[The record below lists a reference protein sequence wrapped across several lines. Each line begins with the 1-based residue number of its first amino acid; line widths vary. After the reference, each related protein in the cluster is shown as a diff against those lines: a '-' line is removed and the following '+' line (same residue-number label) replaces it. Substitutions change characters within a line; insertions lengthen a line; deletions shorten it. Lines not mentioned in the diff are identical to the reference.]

1 MQDILKNKLDTF
13 KIQSKFD
20 KFKEKFTSFL
30 PTSDNDNSEN
40 NINIEEKNFIDYIK
54 KIFSNIFLLIISIL
68 KSLSNN
74 YMPFF
79 IIALAIF
86 CIIGLLSKR
95 IITLPCRGCSNG
107 SWWYKCTKK
116 TGFGSKTCRK
126 YIFLT
131 DLAFDIYNIFING
144 PNKLYTVI
152 IELINHKILILKR
165 WIKFIDDYSVI
176 ILNLLP
182 QYIILKIFVKFVLR
196 PLNKIFKKL
205 TAFLSD
211 FKCPFTLPIIN
222 EEIDVCSLTK
232 SALAAFF
239 GILNYLFKLVIKIF
253 KIIFITIYNA
263 IIKPIF
269 TNLNKGISQANKIMT
284 ISLENIFTGFTIV
297 IKAVK
302 APIDIVL
309 QIKIVQYFILILDI
323 IINFLLQKIKIFAI
337 FGSAAP
343 TMTIFFALLIMT
355 IIIGIP
361 LVGGLLSF
369 LSIIKSIVYIIL
381 NCDDDD
387 DFMFLILKII
397 NYIFGKNFGESN

>member
-1 MQDILKNKLDTF
+1 MQDVLKKQLDTF

-30 PTSDNDNSEN
+30 PTLDNNEN
-40 NINIEEKNFIDYIK
+40 NVNIDDKNFFDYIK
-54 KIFSNIFLLIISIL
+54 KIFANIFLLIISIF
-68 KSLSNN
+68 KSLGNN

-95 IITLPCRGCSNG
+95 IITLPCFGCSNG
-107 SWWYKCTKK
+107 SWWYKCMKN
-116 TGFGSKTCRK
+116 TGFGTPTCK
-126 YIFLT
+126 NYIYLT
-131 DLAFDIYNIFING
+131 DLAFEVYNMFING

-182 QYIILKIFVKFVLR
+182 QYIILKIFVKFVLG

-205 TAFLSD
+205 NAFLSD
-211 FKCPFTLPIIN
+211 FKCPFTLPVIN
-222 EEIDVCSLTK
+222 EEIDVCSLAK

-239 GILNYLFKLVIKIF
+239 GILNFLFKLVIKIF
-253 KIIFITIYNA
+253 EIIFITIYNA

-269 TNLNKGISQANKIMT
+269 TNLNKSISQANKIMT
-284 ISLENIFTGFTIV
+284 KSLEGIFTAFTTV
-297 IKAVK
+297 IKAIK
-302 APIDIVL
+302 KPIDIIL
-309 QIKIVQYFILILDI
+309 EIKIVQYFVLILEF
-323 IINFLLQKIKIFAI
+323 IINFLLQKIKILAI
-337 FGSAAP
+337 FGAAAP
-343 TMTIFFALLIMT
+343 TITIFLALLIIA

-361 LVGGLLSF
+361 LIGGLLSF